1 MPSLST
7 TASALACALP
17 LCVILAV
24 SATAAPPAPSTTTAT
39 GTARPT
45 NARALAPGG
54 AALVRQGLARLAQRL
69 AVRVLDED
77 GPRLALRTSL
87 ATRLAASPIEG
98 LLAAYEK
105 DAQGRPVPIFTDP
118 MGLSRAGQDLARWLT
133 HARFHALDLTTPPG
147 LDGFAAGP
155 SATPAPPIDL
165 VEAAW
170 DAGRGAP
177 DRLTATVRE
186 LAQRLPAPSTAPS
199 DTRNPVEALA
209 AAEVALAE
217 SFARLLVGL
226 AARPRI
232 TPVHADA
239 DGRYLSPDALWR
251 DLVDSGL
258 PPAEAASIL
267 SAGFTAAQDGKGLD
281 AHLTS
286 LLPGHPQ
293 YLRLVDAAERYANR
307 CVAGGFT
314 PVTLPPLPP
323 LPKFDRLIREPDF
336 VRTLQLRLSE
346 EGFVTTA
353 PSGEWDATTE
363 AAVLEYRRVR
373 HLKEKGL
380 VDRDLIAALS
390 VPCEERLNTLVLNVR
405 RWRHSAFKGERERVE
420 VNLAAQ
426 IVRYFRDAELIKK
439 ERTVVGSDKSF
450 FSKFEQKRVWRN
462 ATPILRNEISVVV
475 VNPDWNVPNRI
486 AREEIEPEI
495 AKDPTYLEKRGFRVV
510 ESGGGKI
517 YVQEPGP
524 GNALG
529 RIKILFPNSESVYLH
544 DTPGKAAFRLPVRA
558 LSHGCVRV
566 ENALDFGAELIRSDR
581 QKRGETFDPERVRQ
595 LTQITR
601 KTWAF
606 QIEAPIPVFL
616 EYYTASVDED
626 GRLWFHPDIY
636 GYDAETRALEA
647 ANATVDAGGK
657 DDGKDDRPGNA
668 APNP

>member
-1 MPSLST
+1 MPSFAT
-7 TASALACALP
+7 NASALVISLP
-17 LCVILAV
+17 LWVILAV
-24 SATAAPPAPSTTTAT
+24 ASSATAAPPDPSTASSAEPAQP
-39 GTARPT
+39 ARPT

-54 AALVRQGLARLAQRL
+54 AALVRQGLTRLAPRL
-69 AVRVLDED
+69 AIRVLDED
-77 GPRLALRTSL
+77 GPRLALRTTL
-87 ATRLAASPIEG
+87 ATRLAASPIQG
-98 LLAAYEK
+98 LLAAYKK
-105 DAQGRPVPIFTDP
+105 DADGRPLPTFIDH
-118 MGLSRAGQDLARWLT
+118 MGLTQPGQDLVRWLAR
-133 HARFHALDLTTPPG
+133 ARFHALDLTTPPG
-147 LDGFAAGP
+147 LGHLASGSPRASP
-155 SATPAPPIDL
+155 AEAPAPPIDL

-170 DAGRGAP
+170 DAGRGTP

-186 LAQRLPAPSTAPS
+186 LARRLPESSPAATP
-199 DTRNPVEALA
+199 NPIEAIA

-226 AARPRI
+226 AARPRT

-239 DGRYLSPDALWR
+239 EGRYLSPDALWR
-251 DLVDSGL
+251 NLVDSGL
-258 PPAEAASIL
+258 PPAETAALLTAGLAAAS
-267 SAGFTAAQDGKGLD
+267 DGSKLD
-281 AHLTS
+281 AHLMS

-307 CVAGGFT
+307 CAAGGFT
-314 PVTLPPLPP
+314 PITLPANDKLTR
-323 LPKFDRLIREPDF
+323 DPDF
-336 VRTLQLRLSE
+336 VKTLQLRLSE
-346 EGFVTTA
+346 EGFFTTTA
-353 PSGEWDATTE
+353 SGEWDASTE
-363 AAVLEYRRVR
+363 AAILEYRRVR

-390 VPCEERLNTLVLNVR
+390 VPCEERLSTLVLNVR

-420 VNLAAQ
+420 VNLSAQ
-426 IVRYFRDAELIKK
+426 IVRYFRDEELIKK

-450 FSKFEQKRVWRN
+450 FSKFEQRRVWRN

-495 AKDPTYLEKRGFRVV
+495 AKDPTYLEKRGFRVI
-510 ESGGGKI
+510 ETGGGNI

-566 ENALDFGAELIRSDR
+566 DNALDFGAELIRSDR

-595 LTQITR
+595 LTQVTR

-647 ANATVDAGGK
+647 ANS
-657 DDGKDDRPGNA
+657 A
-668 APNP
+668 APGAGTTNDAATP